1 MNATLI
7 VVEMIIT
14 ALETFILHVPVTRD
28 EIADSTHSITH
39 WGMPG
44 VMIHTDAGMTG
55 YGFTGTHAHLS
66 SDRLITSCIEDCYGE
81 LLMGQDPLEVDGLW
95 SKINY
100 HPPLLWVGRAGILT
114 MALAAV
120 DIALWDLKAKSAGE
134 PLWKTLGGNEGAE
147 VEVYNTDGGWLNFD
161 QQMLVDDAR
170 RMVEEEGYRSI
181 KMKVGKEDYFED
193 LRRVEAVRNVIG
205 SEVRL
210 MTDANGRWRMPIAI
224 DACARLKDY
233 DVQWIEEPLW
243 HDDVSGHVELA
254 KAIDTPVALGEMLY
268 SLAQF
273 KEFIMSEA
281 VHFVQ
286 PDATRL
292 GGITEALQV
301 ADFAHAAGLPVT
313 PHAGDMAQVQAHLSL
328 AHPGISLLEF
338 IPWIKDCFVEPLRIE
353 EGSLRFPE
361 QPGAGTTFT
370 NRALESFSR
379 PTS

>member
-1 MNATLI
+1 MYSALL

-14 ALETFILHVPVTRD
+14 ALETFILHVPVTR
-28 EIADSTHSITH
+28 EAIADSTHSITH

-44 VMIHTDAGMTG
+44 VMIRTDCGMTG
-55 YGFTGTHAHLS
+55 YGFTGTHAHLAG
-66 SDRLITSCIEDCYGE
+66 DRLITSCIEDCYGE
-81 LLMGQDPLEVDGLW
+81 LLMGEDPREVGGLW
-95 SKINY
+95 SKMAY
-100 HPPLLWVGRAGILT
+100 HPPLHWVGRAGILT

-120 DIALWDLKAKSAGE
+120 DIALWDLKAKAAGE
-134 PLWKTLGGNEGAE
+134 PLWKLLGGSEGSE
-147 VEVYNTDGGWLNFD
+147 VEVYNTDGGWLNFE
-161 QQMLVDDAR
+161 QQILVDDVR

-181 KMKVGKEDYFED
+181 KMKVGKEDASED

-205 SEVRL
+205 PEVSL
-210 MTDANGRWRMPIAI
+210 MTDANGRWRMPLAVEV
-224 DACARLKDY
+224 AARLRDY

-243 HDDVSGHVELA
+243 HDDISGHVKLA
-254 KAIDTPVALGEMLY
+254 RAIETPVALGEMLY

-273 KEFIMSEA
+273 KEFIVSGA

-292 GGITEALQV
+292 GGITEAWQV
-301 ADFAHAAGLPVT
+301 SDLAHAAGLPVT

-353 EGSLRFPE
+353 EGSLRCPE
-361 QPGAGTTFT
+361 QPGAGTTLT
-370 NRALESFSR
+370 DLALESFSR